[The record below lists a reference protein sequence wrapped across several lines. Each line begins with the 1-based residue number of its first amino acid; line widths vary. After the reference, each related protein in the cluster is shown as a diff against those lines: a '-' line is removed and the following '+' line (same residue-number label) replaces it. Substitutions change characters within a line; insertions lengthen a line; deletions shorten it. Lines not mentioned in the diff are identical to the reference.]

1 VVDRQGRDTFVSPVV
16 SLPGPCRGALPPL
29 VAFAHRSRTLEAPLN
44 LTHLDYLSDVVE
56 LDGQPTMLTHIYCE
70 AGAYLHND
78 AADEGIAAVDDVARA
93 ALVYLNHWDATGTP
107 ASLTRARA
115 ALNFV
120 LRMQNPA
127 GAYYNFVTDR
137 AGTIN
142 TEGITSRDD
151 LDWWTCRALLALA
164 RGCDAFAAIDP
175 VYTARLREAY
185 LRTEGLI
192 ARQLTGPRSWR
203 TLPGHTVPG
212 WFLADSPTLS
222 AVAAL
227 GLVSYQATVPNPTT
241 AALLT
246 ILADALAAFSCAGP
260 CGLPWGVHPQSF
272 AELGLWHA
280 WGAHSAEALARAGGL
295 LGRADWL
302 LAAGR
307 EVDGFFAWQ
316 LATER
321 IHELQPLP
329 LVAGQQSYG
338 VNGMVQAALALHA
351 ATGKLRYARMAGL
364 HAAWF
369 YGNNAADLPLY
380 DTLTGRGFDGID
392 GEEGGYRINLN
403 AGAESTIEALLALQ
417 AVNQVPEA
425 ARFLPY
431 RTVRAD
437 RWQTLRAR
445 NAALHGPPAGQ
456 HRDDASI
463 LRDGDTLTWHCQIPE
478 AGEYVLYVGRPPAA
492 AELHGTPGAALTARL
507 ARQAGPPVGT
517 PAPDDYP
524 WLQRL
529 TPLPLALEA
538 GEQTIHLRAAGAPGA
553 IATVAGVLLHPLIA
567 HKTLVAPDGRE
578 LHLRYQLGRGLHGW
592 NEVASKSIK
601 RA

>member
-1 VVDRQGRDTFVSPVV
+1 MPPAVRP
-16 SLPGPCRGALPPL
+16 LP
-29 VAFAHRSRTLEAPLN
+29 EAPLN
-44 LTHLDYLSDVVE
+44 LTHLDYLSDIVE
-56 LDGQPTMLTHIYCE
+56 LDGLPTLLTHIYCE
-70 AGAYLHND
+70 ADGYLHND

-93 ALVYLNHWDATGTP
+93 ALVYLNHWTATGAAP
-107 ASLTRARA
+107 SLVRARA

-127 GAYYNFVTDR
+127 GAYYNFVRDR

-142 TEGITSRDD
+142 TDGITSRDD

-164 RGCDAFAAIDP
+164 RGCAAFATVDP
-175 VYTARLREAY
+175 TYAARLRAAY

-192 ARQLTGPRSWR
+192 ARQIAGSRALHTIG
-203 TLPGHTVPG
+203 GHAAPDRFIG
-212 WFLADSPTLS
+212 GSPTLS
-222 AVAAL
+222 AVAVL
-227 GLVSYQATVPNPTT
+227 GLVSYQETEPNPAT

-246 ILADALAAFSCAGP
+246 ALADALAAFSCAGP
-260 CGLPWGVHPQSF
+260 CGLPWGLHPQSF
-272 AELGLWHA
+272 DELGLWHA

-351 ATGKLRYARMAGL
+351 ATGKPRYARMAGL

-369 YGNNAADLPLY
+369 YGNNAVGVPLY
-380 DTLTGRGFDGID
+380 DPLTGRGFDGID
-392 GEEGGYRINLN
+392 GEEGGYRVSLN

-417 AVNQVPEA
+417 AVAEVPEA
-425 ARFLPY
+425 ARFLAY
-431 RTVRAD
+431 RTVHVE

-445 NAALHGPPAGQ
+445 TAALRGSATGQ
-456 HRDDASI
+456 HRDEAPV
-463 LRDGDTLTWHCQIPE
+463 LYAGDTLTWQCHIPR
-478 AGEYVLYVGRPPAA
+478 AGAYVLYVGRPPAA
-492 AELHGTPGAALTARL
+492 AELHGTPGATL
-507 ARQAGPPVGT
+507 AVRVGEQQGPPIGV

-529 TPLPLALEA
+529 TPVPLALAA
-538 GEQTIHLRAAGAPGA
+538 GEQTIRLRVEADAPGA
-553 IATVAGVLLHPLIA
+553 VATVAGVLLHPLVV
-567 HKTLVAPDGRE
+567 HKTLAAPDGRE
-578 LHLRYQLGRGLHGW
+578 LRLRYQLGRGLHGW
-592 NEVASKSIK
+592 DEVAIRHPKG
-601 RA
+601 A

>member
-1 VVDRQGRDTFVSPVV
+1 
-16 SLPGPCRGALPPL
+16 
-29 VAFAHRSRTLEAPLN
+29 
-44 LTHLDYLSDVVE
+44 
-56 LDGQPTMLTHIYCE
+56 M
-70 AGAYLHND
+70 
-78 AADEGIAAVDDVARA
+78 DDVARA
-93 ALVYLNHWDATGTP
+93 ALVYLNHWAATGAP
-107 ASLTRARA
+107 ASLARARA

-127 GAYYNFVTDR
+127 GAYYNFVLDR

-142 TEGITSRDD
+142 TDGITSRDN

-164 RGCDAFAAIDP
+164 RGCAAFSAVDP
-175 VYTARLREAY
+175 AYAARLRAAY

-192 ARQLTGPRSWR
+192 ARQLAGPRTWR
-203 TLPGHTVPG
+203 TVMGHTAPG
-212 WFLADSPTLS
+212 WFLRDSPTLS
-222 AVAAL
+222 AVAVL
-227 GLVSYQATVPNPTT
+227 GLASYQVTAPNPTT

-246 ILADALAAFSCAGP
+246 TLADALAAFSCAGP

-272 AELGLWHA
+272 RELGLWHA
-280 WGAHSAEALARAGGL
+280 WGAHSAEALARAGAL

-329 LVAGQQSYG
+329 LVVGQQSYG

-351 ATGKLRYARMAGL
+351 ATGKPRYARMAGL

-369 YGNNAADLPLY
+369 YGNNAVGAPLY
-380 DTLTGRGFDGID
+380 DSLTGRGFDGID
-392 GEEGGYRINLN
+392 GGEGGYRVNLN

-417 AVNQVPEA
+417 AVAQVPEA

-431 RTVRAD
+431 RTVRTD
-437 RWQTLRAR
+437 HWQTLRAR
-445 NAALHGPPAGQ
+445 TAALRGSATGQ
-456 HRDDASI
+456 HRDDAPV
-463 LRDGDTLTWHCQIPE
+463 LHDGDTLTWQCQVPE
-478 AGEYVLYVGRPPAA
+478 AGEYVLYVGRPPVA
-492 AELHGTPGAALTARL
+492 AELQGTPGATLTARL
-507 ARQAGPPVGT
+507 GDWEGPTVT
-517 PAPDDYP
+517 IPASDDYP

-529 TPLPLALEA
+529 TPVPLPLAA
-538 GEQTIHLRAAGAPGA
+538 GEQTIQLRARADEPGA
-553 IATVAGVLLHPLIA
+553 VATVAGVLLHPLIV
-567 HKTLVAPDGRE
+567 HKTLAAPDGRE
-578 LHLRYQLGRGLHGW
+578 LHLRYQIGRGLHGW
-592 NEVASKSIK
+592 DEVAVGQSK

>member
-1 VVDRQGRDTFVSPVV
+1 
-16 SLPGPCRGALPPL
+16 
-29 VAFAHRSRTLEAPLN
+29 
-44 LTHLDYLSDVVE
+44 
-56 LDGQPTMLTHIYCE
+56 MLTHIYCE
-70 AGAYLHND
+70 AGDYLHND

-93 ALVYLNHWDATGTP
+93 ALVYLNHWTATGAP
-107 ASLTRARA
+107 AALARARA

-127 GAYYNFVTDR
+127 GAYYNFVLDR

-142 TEGITSRDD
+142 TDGITSRDD

-164 RGCDAFAAIDP
+164 RGCAAFAASDP
-175 VYTARLREAY
+175 AYTARLREAY

-192 ARQLTGPRSWR
+192 ARQLAGPRTWR
-203 TLPGHTVPG
+203 TVPGHTVPG
-212 WFLADSPTLS
+212 WFLGDSPTLS
-222 AVAAL
+222 AVTVL
-227 GLVSYQATVPNPTT
+227 GLACYQTTAPNPTT

-246 ILADALAAFSCAGP
+246 ALADALAAFSCAGP

-280 WGAHSAEALARAGGL
+280 WGAHSAEALARAGML

-316 LATER
+316 LAMER

-329 LVAGQQSYG
+329 LVAGQQAYG

-351 ATGKLRYARMAGL
+351 ATGKPRYARMAGL

-369 YGNNAADLPLY
+369 YGNNAVGLPLY
-380 DTLTGRGFDGID
+380 DPLTGRGFDGID
-392 GEEGGYRINLN
+392 ASDGEQGGYHVSRN

-417 AVNQVPEA
+417 AVAQVPEA

-445 NAALHGPPAGQ
+445 TAALRGPATGQ
-456 HRDDASI
+456 HRADAPV
-463 LRDGDTLTWHCQIPE
+463 LHAGDTLTWRCHVPE

-492 AELHGTPGAALTARL
+492 AELHEGPGATLTARL
-507 ARQAGPPVGT
+507 GEREGPSVAA

-529 TPLPLALEA
+529 TPVPLVLATGA
-538 GEQTIHLRAAGAPGA
+538 QSIQLRAEGDEPGA
-553 IATVAGVLLHPLIA
+553 VATVAGVLLHPLSA

-592 NEVASKSIK
+592 DEVAGKPTK
-601 RA
+601 HA

>member
-1 VVDRQGRDTFVSPVV
+1 LSGSYRPYRPPSAARHHAGRSPG
-16 SLPGPCRGALPPL
+16 LLIA
-29 VAFAHRSRTLEAPLN
+29 ARSPLEAPLN
-44 LTHLDYLSDVVE
+44 LTHLDYLSDIVE
-56 LDGQPTMLTHIYCE
+56 LEGLPTLLTHIYCE
-70 AGAYLHND
+70 AGDYLHND
-78 AADEGIAAVDDVARA
+78 AAHEGIAAVDDVARA
-93 ALVYLNHWDATGTP
+93 ALVYLNHWTATGVP

-120 LRMQNPA
+120 LRMQHPT
-127 GAYYNFVTDR
+127 GTYYNFVLDR

-142 TEGITSRDD
+142 TDGVTSRDG

-164 RGCDAFAAIDP
+164 RGYAVFAGSDP
-175 VYTARLREAY
+175 VYAARLREAY

-192 ARQLTGPRSWR
+192 ARQLAQPQGWR
-203 TLPGHTVPG
+203 TVRGQTAPG
-212 WFLADSPTLS
+212 WFLGGSPTLS
-222 AVAAL
+222 AVTALALVGYQVAA
-227 GLVSYQATVPNPTT
+227 PNPTT

-246 ILADALAAFSCAGP
+246 TLADALASFSYAGP
-260 CGLPWGVHPQSF
+260 CGLPWGVHPQTF
-272 AELGLWHA
+272 EEVGLWHA
-280 WGAHSAEALARAGGL
+280 WGAHSAEALARAGML

-351 ATGKLRYARMAGL
+351 ATGKPRYARMAGL

-369 YGNNAADLPLY
+369 YGNNAVGMPLY
-380 DTLTGRGFDGID
+380 DPLTGRGFDGID
-392 GEEGGYRINLN
+392 GEEGGYRVSLN
-403 AGAESTIEALLALQ
+403 AGAESTIEALLALG
-417 AVNQVPEA
+417 AVGQVPEA
-425 ARFLPY
+425 ARFLSY
-431 RTVRAD
+431 RTVCAD

-445 NAALHGPPAGQ
+445 TAALRGSTTGQ
-456 HRDDASI
+456 HRDDAPV
-463 LRDGDTLTWHCQIPE
+463 LRDGDTLTWQCHIPE

-492 AELHGTPGAALTARL
+492 AELHGGPGATLTARL
-507 ARQAGPPVGT
+507 GEQEGPSVRT
-517 PAPDDYP
+517 PSPDDYP

-529 TPLPLALEA
+529 TPVPLALEA
-538 GEQTIHLRAAGAPGA
+538 GAQTIRLRAQADDPSAG
-553 IATVAGVLLHPLIA
+553 ATVAGVLLHPLIA

-592 NEVASKSIK
+592 DEVAGKPAKS
-601 RA
+601 A